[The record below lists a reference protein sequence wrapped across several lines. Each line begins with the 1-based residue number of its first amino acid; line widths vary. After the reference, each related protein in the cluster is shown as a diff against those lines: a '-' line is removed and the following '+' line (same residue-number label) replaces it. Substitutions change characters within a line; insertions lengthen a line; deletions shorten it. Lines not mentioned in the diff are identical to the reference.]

1 MIFML
6 IKRCIVLPICVW
18 LFIFFHLSHNYKAST
33 RILKFAIDELGG
45 FFIKTVQFAATH
57 HDLWLSRESYIH
69 VLDSF
74 FDNACP
80 VSAQTIRSVLHKY
93 NIEYESIDEH
103 PIGSGSIAQ
112 IHRGRWKGRDV
123 AFKVQKPIAKLQFQ
137 IDLFFIHLVLW
148 VITLWLGEIPSTP
161 FLVEFTDCVQ
171 KEFDFNQ
178 EARAMI
184 QARSWF
190 EHVDSIVIPNVYVHS
205 DQVLIMDFVEHIKL
219 SDNVLSTI
227 DAEKKLQLC
236 MDISDVFADMIIIKR
251 FVHSDPHI
259 GNLCMTKDGQSFV
272 IFDWGQ
278 NKTLS
283 DSTIHGLAHIIIS
296 DNMKPETMRYGMDL
310 CGIDIQSIAIEHV
323 MMILGWFN
331 HKQSASDPSYH
342 LKFIRQVVQ
351 YTAKMD
357 RNQRNPFKK
366 HSRELVLILKTHDLL
381 ETVMTNMGFSISE
394 CREIFP
400 KSMMRA
406 SQTILK

>member
-1 MIFML
+1 ML
-6 IKRCIVLPICVW
+6 IKRCIVLPICVG
-18 LFIFFHLSHNYKAST
+18 LFIFFHLSHNYEAST

-45 FFIKTVQFAATH
+45 LFIKTVQFAAAH
-57 HDLWLSRESYIH
+57 HDLWLSHESYTH

-80 VSAQTIRSVLHKY
+80 VSTRTVRSILHKY

-112 IHRGRWKGRDV
+112 IHRGRWRGGDV
-123 AFKVQKPIAKLQFQ
+123 VFKIQKPIAKLQFQ
-137 IDLFFIHLVLW
+137 IDLFFIHLVLS

-161 FLVEFTDCVQ
+161 FLVEFTDCVR

-184 QARSWF
+184 QAKSWF
-190 EHVDSIVIPNVYVHS
+190 EHIDSIIIPSVYLHS
-205 DQVLIMDFVEHIKL
+205 DRVLIMDFVEHVKL
-219 SDNVLSTI
+219 SDNALTTI
-227 DAEKKLQLC
+227 DSEKKLQLC
-236 MDISDVFADMIIIKR
+236 RDISDVFADMIIIKK

-259 GNLCMTKDGQSFV
+259 GNLCMTKDQQSFV

-278 NKTLS
+278 NKRLS
-283 DSTIHGLAHIIIS
+283 DSTIDGLAHIIIS
-296 DNMKPETMRYGMDL
+296 DNMNPETMRYGMDL

-331 HKQSASDPSYH
+331 HNQTSPSSSYH

-351 YTAKMD
+351 HTAKMD
-357 RNQRNPFKK
+357 RNHRNPFKK

-381 ETVMTNMGFSISE
+381 ETVMANMGISISE
-394 CREIFP
+394 RREIFP